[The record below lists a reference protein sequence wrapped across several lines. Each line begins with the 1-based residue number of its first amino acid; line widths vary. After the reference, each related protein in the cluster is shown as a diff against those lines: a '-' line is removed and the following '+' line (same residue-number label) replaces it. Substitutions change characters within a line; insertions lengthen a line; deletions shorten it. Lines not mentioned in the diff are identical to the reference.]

1 MFVSLRQASH
11 WIVPLRVNKSFYNS
25 VLDSGIGIALV
36 LFVPGKPGVL
46 GKSIWRGDFGKKP
59 ALDLSKSKPEVSKKA
74 QGPKPKQN
82 IKESGT
88 RRSFLCGTRRGTT
101 RLQFSKAS
109 RIDAQTIRASVLSAA
124 NSPAA
129 LSIPVGFP
137 REAGVRLGASARVGL
152 F

>member
-25 VLDSGIGIALV
+25 VLDSGIGIGIALV

-88 RRSFLCGTRRGTT
+88 RRSFTQRHPPL
-101 RLQFSKAS
+101 FSL
-109 RIDAQTIRASVLSAA
+109 RH
-124 NSPAA
+124 P
-129 LSIPVGFP
+129 P
-137 REAGVRLGASARVGL
+137 RDHTPPIFKGV
-152 F
+152 